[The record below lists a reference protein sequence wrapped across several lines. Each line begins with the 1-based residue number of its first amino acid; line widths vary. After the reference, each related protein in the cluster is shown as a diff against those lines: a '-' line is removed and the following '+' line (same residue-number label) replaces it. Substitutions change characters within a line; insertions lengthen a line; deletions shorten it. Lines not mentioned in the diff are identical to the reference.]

1 MFKILCVL
9 LIGAFIA
16 SDAKPYHP
24 QYIEERIQ
32 KREAVQ
38 VSGKIII
45 LALNTLYIQIEM
57 LNIEICHTYTGAN
70 NRRI

>member
-38 VSGKIII
+38 VSGNIII
-45 LALNTLYIQIEM
+45 LALITLYILIEM
-57 LNIEICHTYTGAN
+57 LNIKICHIYTGADN
-70 NRRI
+70 KRI

>member
-16 SDAKPYHP
+16 TDAKPYHP

-38 VSGKIII
+38 VYRKIII
-45 LALNTLYIQIEM
+45 LAFITQCFI
-57 LNIEICHTYTGAN
+57 YTDWN
-70 NRRI
+70 VKY

>member
-32 KREAVQ
+32 KREAAQ
-38 VSGKIII
+38 VSGIII
-45 LALNTLYIQIEM
+45 TLALTTQIYS
-57 LNIEICHTYTGAN
+57 IC
-70 NRRI
+70 

>member
-38 VSGKIII
+38 VSGNIII
-45 LALNTLYIQIEM
+45 LALITLYILIEM
-57 LNIEICHTYTGAN
+57 LNIKICHIYTGAN

>member
-9 LIGAFIA
+9 LIGAFFA

-32 KREAVQ
+32 KREAAQ

-45 LALNTLYIQIEM
+45 LKKLLSYI
-57 LNIEICHTYTGAN
+57 YTDVN
-70 NRRI
+70 VEY

>member
-38 VSGKIII
+38 VPEKLLS
-45 LALNTLYIQIEM
+45 
-57 LNIEICHTYTGAN
+57 
-70 NRRI
+70 